1 MRQLLTCELVCQLSA
16 AVTSLEHMTSQTTID
31 TTGPGDKAPA
41 APSDLS
47 PASGLRGHPWF
58 TLITVA
64 VGVMM
69 VALDG
74 TIVAIAN
81 PAIQKDLKA
90 SFADVQWITNGYFL
104 ALAVSLI
111 TAGKLGDRFG
121 HRQTFL
127 IGVVGFAAASGAI
140 GLSSSIAAVVTFRVF
155 QGLFGALLMPAAL
168 GLLRAT
174 FPAEKLNMAIGIWGM
189 VIGASTAGGPILGGV
204 LVEHVNWQSVF
215 FINVPVGAIALVLGL
230 LILLDHRAA
239 LGRGPLN
246 EHSASRSFD
255 ILGIVLLSGAMFCL
269 VWALIKAPTWGW
281 GDGRTW
287 TFIAVSVVG
296 FALFSFWET
305 KVKEP
310 LIPLGLFR
318 SVPLSAGVVLMVLM
332 AIAFMGGLFFVT
344 FYLQNVH
351 GMKPID
357 AGLHLLPLTGMM
369 IVGSPLAG
377 AMITKLGPRIPLA
390 GGMAATAIA
399 MYGMSTLQTDTGSAV
414 MSLWFAL
421 LGLGLAPV
429 MVGATEVI
437 VGNAPMELSGV
448 AGGLQQAAMQIGGS
462 LGTAVL
468 GAVMA
473 SKVDGDLAANWKD
486 AGLPPLTPTQLDQA
500 SEAVQVGV
508 APVAKGTPEA
518 IAAKIADVAHDTF
531 ISGMSL
537 ASLVACSVAVVAVFV
552 ALLTKRGENAE
563 AGAGAA
569 HI

>member
-1 MRQLLTCELVCQLSA
+1 
-16 AVTSLEHMTSQTTID
+16 MTSQTTID
-31 TTGPGDKAPA
+31 TTGSGDRADKVSS
-41 APSDLS
+41 APSDPV
-47 PASGLRGHPWF
+47 PAAGLRGHPWL

-81 PAIQKDLKA
+81 PAIQKDLGA
-90 SFADVQWITNGYFL
+90 TFAQVQWITNGYFL

-127 IGVVGFAAASGAI
+127 IGVTGFAAASGAI
-140 GLSSSIAAVVTFRVF
+140 GLSHSIAAVVTFRVC

-215 FINVPVGAIALVLGL
+215 FINVPVGLIALVLGA
-230 LILLDHRAA
+230 LILRDHRAA
-239 LGRGPLN
+239 LGRSPLD
-246 EHSASRSFD
+246 EHSAPRSFD
-255 ILGIVLLSGAMFCL
+255 LLGIALLSGAMFCL
-269 VWALIKAPTWGW
+269 VWALIKAPAWGW

-287 TFIAVSVVG
+287 AFIAGSVLL
-296 FALFSFWET
+296 FAVFSFWET
-305 KVKEP
+305 KVEEP
-310 LIPLGLFR
+310 LVPLGLFR

-351 GMKPID
+351 GMSPID

-390 GGMAATAIA
+390 GGMVATAVA
-399 MYGMSTLQTDTGSAV
+399 MYGMSTLETDTGSGV

-473 SKVDGDLAANWKD
+473 SKVDSDLPANWAD
-486 AGLPPLTPTQLDQA
+486 AGLPKLTPTQLDQA

-508 APVAKGTPEA
+508 APVAKGTPDV
-518 IAAKIADVAHDTF
+518 IVAKITSVAHDTF

-537 ASLVACSVAVVAVFV
+537 ASLVAAGVAAVAVLV
-552 ALLTKRGENAE
+552 ALLTRRGENAD
-563 AGAGAA
+563 AGAGVG

>member
-1 MRQLLTCELVCQLSA
+1 
-16 AVTSLEHMTSQTTID
+16 MTSQTTID
-31 TTGPGDKAPA
+31 TPGPGGKLPGTPSGRPPA
-41 APSDLS
+41 T
-47 PASGLRGHPWF
+47 GLRGHQWF

-81 PAIQKDLKA
+81 PAIAEDLGA
-90 SFADVQWITNGYFL
+90 TFAEVQWITNAYFL

-140 GLSSSIAAVVTFRVF
+140 GLSDSIALVVTFRVF

-215 FINVPVGAIALVLGL
+215 FINVPVGVLALVLGAM
-230 LILLDHRAA
+230 ILLDHRAENA
-239 LGRGPLN
+239 P
-246 EHSASRSFD
+246 RSFD
-255 ILGIVLLSGAMFCL
+255 LLGIALLSGAMFCL

-281 GDGRTW
+281 GDGKTW
-287 TFIAVSVVG
+287 AFILGSALLFAG
-296 FALFSFWET
+296 FAVWET

-318 SVPLSAGVVLMVLM
+318 SVALSAGVVLMVLM

-351 GMKPID
+351 GMSPID

-377 AMITKLGPRIPLA
+377 VLITKLGPRIPLA

-399 MYGMSTLQTDTGSAV
+399 MYGMSTLEKDTGSGV

-437 VGNAPMELSGV
+437 VGNAPIELSGV

-473 SKVDGDLAANWKD
+473 SKVDSDLPPNWTA
-486 AGLPPLTPTQLDQA
+486 AGLPELTPAQLDQA

-508 APVAKGTPEA
+508 APVAEGTPAE
-518 IAAKIADVAHDTF
+518 IAAKITGVAHDTF

-537 ASLVACSVAVVAVFV
+537 ASLVAAGVAVVAVFV

-563 AGAGAA
+563 AGAGVG

>member
-1 MRQLLTCELVCQLSA
+1 
-16 AVTSLEHMTSQTTID
+16 MTSQTTID
-31 TTGPGDKAPA
+31 TTGPEDRTPA
-41 APSDLS
+41 APPEAT
-47 PASGLRGHPWF
+47 PAAGLRGHPWL

-127 IGVVGFAAASGAI
+127 IGVTGFAAASGAI
-140 GLSSSIAAVVTFRVF
+140 GLSNSIAAVVTFRVF

-215 FINVPVGAIALVLGL
+215 FINVPVGLLALVLGV
-230 LILLDHRAA
+230 LILRDHRAENA
-239 LGRGPLN
+239 P
-246 EHSASRSFD
+246 RSFD

-269 VWALIKAPTWGW
+269 VWALIKAPSWGW
-281 GDGRTW
+281 GSGRTW
-287 TFIAVSVVG
+287 LFIAASVLL
-296 FALFSFWET
+296 FAFFAFWET
-305 KVKEP
+305 RVAEP

-351 GMKPID
+351 GMSPID

-377 AMITKLGPRIPLA
+377 AAITKLGPRIPLA

-399 MYGMSTLQTDTGSAV
+399 MYGMSTLKADTGSGV
-414 MSLWFAL
+414 MSIWFAL
-421 LGLGLAPV
+421 LGFGLAPV

-473 SKVDGDLAANWKD
+473 SKVDSDLPGNWTG
-486 AGLPPLTPTQLDQA
+486 AGLPPLTPAQLDKA

-508 APVAKGTPEA
+508 APVAKGTPEPV
-518 IAAKIADVAHDTF
+518 IAKITGVAHDTF

-537 ASLVACSVAVVAVFV
+537 ASLVAAGVAAVAILV
-552 ALLTKRGENAE
+552 ALLTKRGQNAE
-563 AGAGAA
+563 AGAGVG

>member
-1 MRQLLTCELVCQLSA
+1 MKCQLLTRELVCQLSE
-16 AVTSLEHMTSQTTID
+16 AVISLNRMTSQTTID
-31 TTGPGDKAPA
+31 KPEPGDA
-41 APSDLS
+41 APSGS
-47 PASGLRGHPWF
+47 APARGLRGHPWV
-58 TLITVA
+58 TLVTVA

-81 PAIQKDLKA
+81 PAIQNDLGA
-90 SFADVQWITNGYFL
+90 SLADVQWITNAYFL
-104 ALAVSLI
+104 ALAVALI

-127 IGVVGFAAASGAI
+127 IGVAGFAVSSGAI
-140 GLSSSIAAVVTFRVF
+140 GLSGSIAAVIVFRVF

-215 FINVPVGAIALVLGL
+215 FINVPVGVLAVVLGVM
-230 LILLDHRAA
+230 ILLDHRAEN
-239 LGRGPLN
+239 RP
-246 EHSASRSFD
+246 RSFD
-255 ILGIVLLSGAMFCL
+255 ILGIVLLSASMFAL
-269 VWALIKAPTWGW
+269 VWALIKAPEWGW
-281 GDGRTW
+281 GSGQTW
-287 TFIAVSVVG
+287 LFIGASVVG

-305 KVKEP
+305 KVREP
-310 LIPLGLFR
+310 LIPLAMFR

-351 GMKPID
+351 GMSPVD
-357 AGLHLLPLTGMM
+357 AGLHLLPLTAMM
-369 IVGSPLAG
+369 IVASPLAG
-377 AMITKLGPRIPLA
+377 AAITKVGPRIPLA
-390 GGMAATAIA
+390 GGMTCTAIA
-399 MYGMSTLQTDTGSAV
+399 MYGISTLQTDSGSGV

-473 SKVDGDLAANWKD
+473 SKVDNDLAGNWAD
-486 AGLPPLTPTQLDQA
+486 AGLPELTPEQAHQA

-508 APVAKGTPEA
+508 APVPQGTPAE
-518 IAAKIADVAHDTF
+518 IAGKISDVAHDTF

-537 ASLVACSVAVVAVFV
+537 ASLVAAGVAVVAVAV
-552 ALLTKRGENAE
+552 AFLTKRGDNAE
-563 AGAGAA
+563 AGAGVG

>member
-1 MRQLLTCELVCQLSA
+1 
-16 AVTSLEHMTSQTTID
+16 MTSQTAIES
-31 TTGPGDKAPA
+31 TGPGDAST
-41 APSDLS
+41 APSD
-47 PASGLRGHPWF
+47 PAPSKGLRGHPWV

-81 PAIQKDLKA
+81 PAIAKDLNA
-90 SFADVQWITNGYFL
+90 SLADVQWITNAYFL

-127 IGVVGFAAASGAI
+127 IGVVGFAAASGTI
-140 GLSSSIAAVVTFRVF
+140 GLSSTIAMVIVFRVF

-215 FINVPVGAIALVLGL
+215 FINVPVGVLALVLGV
-230 LILLDHRAA
+230 LILLDHRAENA
-239 LGRGPLN
+239 P
-246 EHSASRSFD
+246 RSFD
-255 ILGIVLLSGAMFCL
+255 LLGIALLSAAMFCL
-269 VWALIKAPTWGW
+269 VWALIKAPAWGW
-281 GDGRTW
+281 GDGTTW
-287 TFIAVSVVG
+287 AFIVVSLVG
-296 FALFSFWET
+296 FGAFAFWET
-305 KVKEP
+305 RVKEP
-310 LIPLGLFR
+310 LIPLALFR
-318 SVPLSAGVVLMVLM
+318 SVPLSAGVALMVLM

-351 GMKPID
+351 GMSPVE
-357 AGLHLLPLTGMM
+357 AGAHLLPLTGMM

-377 AMITKLGPRIPLA
+377 FMITKVGPRIPLA
-390 GGMAATAIA
+390 GGMAATALA
-399 MYGMSTLQTDTGSAV
+399 MYGLSTLKTGTDSAT
-414 MSLWFAL
+414 MSLWFAV

-437 VGNAPMELSGV
+437 VGNAPLELSGV
-448 AGGLQQAAMQIGGS
+448 AGGLQQSAMQIGGS

-473 SKVDGDLAANWKD
+473 SKVDHDLAGNWKD
-486 AGLPPLTPTQLDQA
+486 AQLPPITPAQLDQA

-508 APVAKGTPEA
+508 APVPPGTPEA
-518 IAAKIADVAHDTF
+518 IAAKITSVAHDTF

-537 ASLVACSVAVVAVFV
+537 ASLVAAGIAAVAVFV

-563 AGAGAA
+563 AGAGVG
-569 HI
+569 HV

>member
-1 MRQLLTCELVCQLSA
+1 
-16 AVTSLEHMTSQTTID
+16 MTSQTTVEQVPP
-31 TTGPGDKAPA
+31 TT
-41 APSDLS
+41 APSKK
-47 PASGLRGHPWF
+47 GLRGHPWL
-58 TLITVA
+58 TLISVA

-81 PAIQKDLKA
+81 PAIQKDLGA

-104 ALAVSLI
+104 ALAVALI

-140 GLSSSIAAVVTFRVF
+140 GLSHTIVLVVTLRVF

-174 FPAEKLNMAIGIWGM
+174 FPAEKLNAAIGIWGM

-204 LVEHVNWQSVF
+204 LVEHISWQSVF
-215 FINVPVGAIALVLGL
+215 FINVPVGVIALVLGL
-230 LILLDHRAA
+230 FILLDHRAENA
-239 LGRGPLN
+239 P
-246 EHSASRSFD
+246 RSFD
-255 ILGIVLLSGAMFCL
+255 VAGILLLSAAMFCL

-281 GDGRTW
+281 GAGTTW
-287 TFIAVSVVG
+287 MFIGISIVCFVA
-296 FALFSFWET
+296 FALWENR
-305 KVKEP
+305 VAEP
-310 LIPLGLFR
+310 LIPMTLFK
-318 SVPLSAGVVLMVLM
+318 SVPVSAGVVLMALM
-332 AIAFMGGLFFVT
+332 AIAFLGGLFFVT

-351 GMKPID
+351 GMSPVD

-369 IVGSPLAG
+369 IVASPVAG
-377 AMITKLGPRIPLA
+377 TLITKVGPRIPLA
-390 GGMAATAIA
+390 GGMIFTTLA
-399 MYGMSTLQTDTGSAV
+399 MLGMSRLEVGTGTGL

-437 VGNAPMELSGV
+437 VGNSPMELSGV

-473 SKVDGDLAANWKD
+473 SRVSSELPGKWTG
-486 AGLPPLTPTQLDQA
+486 AGLPPLKSAQLDQA
-500 SEAVQVGV
+500 SEAVQVGT
-508 APVAKGTPEA
+508 APVPPGTPAGVAE
-518 IAAKIADVAHDTF
+518 KITTVAHDTF
-531 ISGMSL
+531 MSGMTL
-537 ASLVACSVAVVAVFV
+537 ACLVAAAVGFVAIFV
-552 ALLTKRGENAE
+552 ALLTKRGENAAAA
-563 AGAGAA
+563 AGGG

>member
-1 MRQLLTCELVCQLSA
+1 
-16 AVTSLEHMTSQTTID
+16 
-31 TTGPGDKAPA
+31 
-41 APSDLS
+41 
-47 PASGLRGHPWF
+47 
-58 TLITVA
+58 
-64 VGVMM
+64 MM

-81 PAIQKDLKA
+81 PAIRDHLHA
-90 SFADVQWITNGYFL
+90 TFADVQWITNAYFL
-104 ALAVSLI
+104 ALAVTLI

-127 IGVVGFAAASGAI
+127 IGVTGFAAASGAI
-140 GLSSSIAAVVTFRVF
+140 GLSNSIVAVITFRVF

-204 LVEHVNWQSVF
+204 LVQHVNWQSVF
-215 FINVPVGAIALVLGL
+215 FINVPVGALALLLGL
-230 LILLDHRAA
+230 LILLDHRAENA
-239 LGRGPLN
+239 P
-246 EHSASRSFD
+246 RSFD
-255 ILGIVLLSGAMFCL
+255 ILGIALLSGAMFCL
-269 VWALIKAPTWGW
+269 VWALIKAPAWGW

-287 TFIAVSVVG
+287 LFIAVSVV
-296 FALFSFWET
+296 LFVLFGLWET
-305 KVKEP
+305 RVAEP
-310 LIPLGLFR
+310 LIPLSLFR

-351 GMKPID
+351 GMTPVD

-377 AMITKLGPRIPLA
+377 AAITKLGPRIPLA

-399 MYGMSTLQTDTGSAV
+399 MYGMSTLEAGTGSGV
-414 MSLWFAL
+414 MSVWFAL

-473 SKVDGDLAANWKD
+473 SKVDSDLPGNWTR
-486 AGLPPLTPTQLDQA
+486 AGLPPLTQGQLDKA

-508 APVAKGTPEA
+508 APVQKGMPEQ
-518 IAAKIADVAHDTF
+518 IAAKITEVAHHTF

-537 ASLVACSVAVVAVFV
+537 ASLVAAGVAAAAVLV
-552 ALLTKRGENAE
+552 ALLTKRGANAE
-563 AGAGAA
+563 AGAGVG

>member
-1 MRQLLTCELVCQLSA
+1 
-16 AVTSLEHMTSQTTID
+16 MTSQTTID
-31 TTGPGDKAPA
+31 KAGPGDGTPA
-41 APSDLS
+41 APSDAT
-47 PASGLRGHPWF
+47 PGKGLRGHPWF
-58 TLITVA
+58 TLFTVA

-81 PAIQKDLKA
+81 PAIASDLGA
-90 SFADVQWITNGYFL
+90 TFAEVQWITNAYFL

-140 GLSSSIAAVVTFRVF
+140 GLSDSIALVIVFRVL

-215 FINVPVGAIALVLGL
+215 FINVPVGVLAVALGVW
-230 LILLDHRAA
+230 ILLDHRAENA
-239 LGRGPLN
+239 P
-246 EHSASRSFD
+246 RSFD
-255 ILGIVLLSGAMFCL
+255 ILGIALLSAAMFCL
-269 VWALIKAPTWGW
+269 VWALIKAPEWGW
-281 GDGRTW
+281 GDLTTW
-287 TFIAVSVVG
+287 TFIAVSAVG
-296 FALFSFWET
+296 FALFAFWET
-305 KVKEP
+305 RVGEP

-351 GMKPID
+351 GMSPVD

-377 AMITKLGPRIPLA
+377 AVITKVGPRIPLA
-390 GGMAATAIA
+390 GGMAFTALA
-399 MYGMSTLQTDTGSAV
+399 MYGMSTLEKTTGSGV

-473 SKVDGDLAANWKD
+473 SKVDSDLEGNWTK
-486 AGLPPLTPTQLDQA
+486 AGLPPLTPEQAHQA

-508 APVAKGTPEA
+508 APVAEGTPA
-518 IAAKIADVAHDTF
+518 QIAAKITDVAHDTF

-537 ASLVACSVAVVAVFV
+537 ASLTAAGVAAVAVLVAF
-552 ALLTKRGENAE
+552 LTKRGENAE
-563 AGAGAA
+563 AGAGVG

>member
-1 MRQLLTCELVCQLSA
+1 
-16 AVTSLEHMTSQTTID
+16 MTSQTTID
-31 TTGPGDKAPA
+31 KTGPGDKAPA
-41 APSDLS
+41 PSDTT
-47 PASGLRGHPWF
+47 PVKGLRGHPWL

-81 PAIQKDLKA
+81 PAIATDLKA
-90 SFADVQWITNGYFL
+90 SLAEVQWITNAYFL

-140 GLSSSIAAVVTFRVF
+140 GLSDSIAAVIVFRVF

-215 FINVPVGAIALVLGL
+215 FINVPVGVLAVVLGL
-230 LILLDHRAA
+230 LILTDHRAENA
-239 LGRGPLN
+239 P
-246 EHSASRSFD
+246 RSFD
-255 ILGIVLLSGAMFCL
+255 ILGIALLSGAMFCL
-269 VWALIKAPTWGW
+269 VWALIKAPEWGW

-287 TFIAVSVVG
+287 TFIAASVMGFVL
-296 FALFSFWET
+296 FALWE
-305 KVKEP
+305 KRVREP
-310 LIPLGLFR
+310 LIPLALFR

-351 GMKPID
+351 GMSPID

-377 AMITKLGPRIPLA
+377 AMITKFGPRLPLA
-390 GGMAATAIA
+390 LGMACTALA
-399 MYGMSTLQTDTGSAV
+399 MYGMSTLETDTGSGI

-473 SKVDGDLAANWKD
+473 SKVDSDLPGNWAE
-486 AGLPPLTPTQLDQA
+486 AGLPPLTPEQEAQTA
-500 SEAVQVGV
+500 EAVQQGV
-508 APVAKGTPEA
+508 APVPPGTPDA
-518 IAAKIADVAHDTF
+518 IAGKITDVAHDTF

-537 ASLVACSVAVVAVFV
+537 ASLVAAGVAAVAVLVAF
-552 ALLTKRGENAE
+552 LTKRGENAE

>member
-1 MRQLLTCELVCQLSA
+1 
-16 AVTSLEHMTSQTTID
+16 MTGQSTLD
-31 TTGPGDKAPA
+31 TTGPGDKADRVPA
-41 APSDLS
+41 AP
-47 PASGLRGHPWF
+47 PAPAQTAGLRGHPWF

-81 PAIQKDLKA
+81 PAIGKDLHA
-90 SFADVQWITNGYFL
+90 SWAQLQWITNAYVL

-127 IGVVGFAAASGAI
+127 VGVAGFAAASGAI
-140 GLSSSIAAVVTFRVF
+140 GLSDTIAMVVTARVF

-189 VIGASTAGGPILGGV
+189 VIGASTAGGPILGGL
-204 LVEHVNWQSVF
+204 LVQHVNWQSVF
-215 FINVPVGAIALVLGL
+215 FINVPVGLLALVLGAV
-230 LILLDHRAA
+230 ILKDHRAA
-239 LGRGPLN
+239 
-246 EHSASRSFD
+246 SAPRSFD
-255 ILGIVLLSGAMFCL
+255 LLGIALLSGAMFCL
-269 VWALIKAPTWGW
+269 VWALIKAPAWGW
-281 GDGRTW
+281 GDGRTLG
-287 TFIAVSVVG
+287 FIAASVLG
-296 FALFSFWET
+296 FLLFAFWET
-305 KVKEP
+305 RAGEP

-318 SVPLSAGVVLMVLM
+318 SLPLSAGVVLMVLM

-351 GMKPID
+351 GMSPVD

-377 AMITKLGPRIPLA
+377 VLITKLGPRIPLA
-390 GGMAATAIA
+390 GGMVATALA
-399 MYGMSTLQTDTGSAV
+399 MYGMSTLKADTGSAE

-437 VGNAPMELSGV
+437 VGNAPLELSGV

-473 SKVDGDLAANWKD
+473 SKVDSDLPGNWAA
-486 AGLPPLTPTQLDQA
+486 AGLPKLPPAQLDQA
-500 SEAVQVGV
+500 SEAVQMGV
-508 APVAKGTPEA
+508 APLAKGIPA
-518 IAAKIADVAHDTF
+518 PVAAKITSVAHDTF
-531 ISGMSL
+531 VSGMSL
-537 ASLVACSVAVVAVFV
+537 ASLVAAGVAAVAVLV

-563 AGAGAA
+563 AGAGPG
-569 HI
+569 HV

>member
-1 MRQLLTCELVCQLSA
+1 
-16 AVTSLEHMTSQTTID
+16 MTSQTTID
-31 TTGPGDKAPA
+31 TTGSGDKAPA
-41 APSDLS
+41 APSDAS

-127 IGVVGFAAASGAI
+127 IGVTGFAAASGAI
-140 GLSSSIAAVVTFRVF
+140 GLSSSIAAVVTFRVL

-230 LILLDHRAA
+230 LILLDHRAENA
-239 LGRGPLN
+239 P
-246 EHSASRSFD
+246 RSFD
-255 ILGIVLLSGAMFCL
+255 ILGIVLLSAAMFCL
-269 VWALIKAPTWGW
+269 VWALIKAPAWGW
-281 GDGRTW
+281 GDGKTW
-287 TFIAVSVVG
+287 AFIGASAVG
-296 FALFSFWET
+296 FVLFSFWET

-332 AIAFMGGLFFVT
+332 AIAFLGGLFFVT

-351 GMKPID
+351 GMSPID

-377 AMITKLGPRIPLA
+377 VMITKLGPRIPLA

-399 MYGMSTLQTDTGSAV
+399 MYGMSTLKVDTGSGV
-414 MSLWFAL
+414 MSVWFAL

-473 SKVDGDLAANWKD
+473 SKVDSDLAGNWKD
-486 AGLPPLTPTQLDQA
+486 AGLPPLTPAQLPQA

-537 ASLVACSVAVVAVFV
+537 ASLVACGVAVVAVFV
-552 ALLTKRGENAE
+552 ALLTKRGANAE
-563 AGAGAA
+563 AGSGAA

>member
-1 MRQLLTCELVCQLSA
+1 
-16 AVTSLEHMTSQTTID
+16 MTSQTTVD
-31 TTGPGDKAPA
+31 KTGPGDQAPA
-41 APSDLS
+41 APSD
-47 PASGLRGHPWF
+47 PTRGQGRGLRGHPWF
-58 TLITVA
+58 TLLTVA

-81 PAIQKDLKA
+81 PAIADDLKA
-90 SFADVQWITNGYFL
+90 SFAEVQWITNAYFL
-104 ALAVSLI
+104 ALAVTLI

-140 GLSSSIAAVVTFRVF
+140 GLSNSVAFVVTFRVF

-189 VIGASTAGGPILGGV
+189 VIGASTAGGPILGGF
-204 LVEHVNWQSVF
+204 LVENVSWQSVF
-215 FINVPVGAIALVLGL
+215 WINVPVGVLAVALGVW
-230 LILLDHRAA
+230 ILLDHRAENA
-239 LGRGPLN
+239 P
-246 EHSASRSFD
+246 RSFD
-255 ILGIVLLSGAMFCL
+255 VLGIALLSGAMFCL
-269 VWALIKAPTWGW
+269 VWALIKAPEWGW
-281 GDGRTW
+281 GSGTTW
-287 TFIAVSVVG
+287 TFVAASLVL
-296 FALFSFWET
+296 FALFAFWET
-305 KVKEP
+305 RVKEP

-351 GMKPID
+351 GMSPID

-377 AMITKLGPRIPLA
+377 ALITKAGPRIPLA
-390 GGMAATAIA
+390 GGMACTAIA
-399 MYGMSTLQTDTGSAV
+399 MYGMSTLETDTGSAV

-437 VGNAPMELSGV
+437 VGNAPLELSGV

-473 SKVDGDLAANWKD
+473 SKVDGDLPGNWAD
-486 AGLPPLTPTQLDQA
+486 AGLPPLTGDQLDKA

-508 APVAKGTPEA
+508 PPVAEGTPPE
-518 IAAKIADVAHDTF
+518 IAAKIATVAHDTF
-531 ISGMSL
+531 MSGMGL
-537 ASLVACSVAVVAVFV
+537 ASLVAAGVAAVAVLVAF
-552 ALLTKRGENAE
+552 LTKRGENAE

>member
-1 MRQLLTCELVCQLSA
+1 
-16 AVTSLEHMTSQTTID
+16 MTSQTID
-31 TTGPGDKAPA
+31 TTGAGDGASRS
-41 APSDLS
+41 PSDQP
-47 PASGLRGHPWF
+47 PASGLRGHPWL
-58 TLITVA
+58 TLLTVA

-81 PAIQKDLKA
+81 PAIQADLKA

-104 ALAVSLI
+104 ALAVALI

-140 GLSSSIAAVVTFRVF
+140 GLSNSIGAVVVFRVC

-215 FINVPVGAIALVLGL
+215 FINVPVGVLALVLGV
-230 LILLDHRAA
+230 LILLDHRAENA
-239 LGRGPLN
+239 P
-246 EHSASRSFD
+246 RSFD
-255 ILGIVLLSGAMFCL
+255 ILGIALLSAAMFCL

-281 GDGRTW
+281 GDGLTW
-287 TFIAVSVVG
+287 TFIAVSLVG
-296 FALFSFWET
+296 FVLFAVWET

-310 LIPLGLFR
+310 LIPLALFR
-318 SVPLSAGVVLMVLM
+318 SVALSAGVVLMVLM

-351 GMKPID
+351 GMSPID

-377 AMITKLGPRIPLA
+377 AMITKLGPRVPLA
-390 GGMAATAIA
+390 GGMASVAIA
-399 MYGMSTLQTDTGSAV
+399 MFGMSTLETDTGSAV

-486 AGLPPLTPTQLDQA
+486 AGLPALPPAQLDQA

-518 IAAKIADVAHDTF
+518 IVAKITDVAHDTF

-537 ASLVACSVAVVAVFV
+537 ASLVAAGVAVVAVFV

-563 AGAGAA
+563 AGAGVG

>member
-1 MRQLLTCELVCQLSA
+1 
-16 AVTSLEHMTSQTTID
+16 MTSQTTID
-31 TTGPGDKAPA
+31 TTGPGDGASAGLSDPTPA
-41 APSDLS
+41 K
-47 PASGLRGHPWF
+47 GLRGHPWV

-81 PAIQKDLKA
+81 PAIRDDLGVT
-90 SFADVQWITNGYFL
+90 FADVQWITNAYFL

-127 IGVVGFAAASGAI
+127 IGVTGFAAASGAI
-140 GLSSSIAAVVTFRVF
+140 GLSHTLAMVVTFRVV

-215 FINVPVGAIALVLGL
+215 FINVPVGVLALVLGL
-230 LILLDHRAA
+230 LILLDHRAENA
-239 LGRGPLN
+239 P
-246 EHSASRSFD
+246 RSFD

-269 VWALIKAPTWGW
+269 VWALIKAPAWGW
-281 GDGRTW
+281 GDGTTW
-287 TFIAVSVVG
+287 TFIAASVLG
-296 FALFSFWET
+296 LAAFAFWET
-305 KVKEP
+305 RVKEP
-310 LIPLGLFR
+310 LIPLALFR

-344 FYLQNVH
+344 FYLQKVH
-351 GMKPID
+351 GMSPIE
-357 AGLHLLPLTGMM
+357 AGMHLLPLTGMM

-377 AMITKLGPRIPLA
+377 FMITKVGPRIPLA
-390 GGMAATAIA
+390 GGMAATALA
-399 MYGMSTLQTDTGSAV
+399 MYGMSTLETGTSSLT

-437 VGNAPMELSGV
+437 VGNAPLELSGV
-448 AGGLQQAAMQIGGS
+448 AGGLQQSAMQIGGS

-473 SKVDGDLAANWKD
+473 SKVNNDLAGNWKD
-486 AGLPPLTPTQLDQA
+486 AGLPPLTPAQLDQA
-500 SEAVQVGV
+500 AEAVQVGA
-508 APVAKGTPEA
+508 APVPEGTPEA
-518 IAAKIADVAHDTF
+518 IATKITSVAHETF

-537 ASLVACSVAVVAVFV
+537 ASLVAAGIAAVAVLV
-552 ALLTKRGENAE
+552 ALFTKRGENAE
-563 AGAGAA
+563 AGAGVG

>member
-1 MRQLLTCELVCQLSA
+1 
-16 AVTSLEHMTSQTTID
+16 MTSQTTIG
-31 TTGPGDKAPA
+31 TTGSGGKAPVA
-41 APSDLS
+41 ASD
-47 PASGLRGHPWF
+47 PTPEASGLRGHPWL

-81 PAIQKDLKA
+81 PAIQKDLGA
-90 SFADVQWITNGYFL
+90 TFAQVQWITNGYFL

-127 IGVVGFAAASGAI
+127 MGVVGFAAASGAI
-140 GLSSSIAAVVTFRVF
+140 GLSDSIALVVTFRVL

-215 FINVPVGAIALVLGL
+215 FINVPVGLLALVLGV
-230 LILLDHRAA
+230 LILKDHRAENA
-239 LGRGPLN
+239 P
-246 EHSASRSFD
+246 RSFD
-255 ILGIVLLSGAMFCL
+255 ILGIALLSAAMFCL

-287 TFIAVSVVG
+287 TFIAASVVG
-296 FALFSFWET
+296 FVLFSFWET
-305 KVKEP
+305 RVKEP
-310 LIPLGLFR
+310 LIPLALFR

-351 GMKPID
+351 GMSPID

-377 AMITKLGPRIPLA
+377 ALITKLGPRIPLA

-399 MYGMSTLQTDTGSAV
+399 MYGMSTLKADTGSAV

-473 SKVDGDLAANWKD
+473 SKVDSDLPVNWKD
-486 AGLPPLTPTQLDQA
+486 AGLPPLTPAQLHQA

-518 IAAKIADVAHDTF
+518 IVAKITGVAHDTF
-531 ISGMSL
+531 IGGMSL
-537 ASLVACSVAVVAVFV
+537 ASLVAAGVAAVAVLV

>member
-1 MRQLLTCELVCQLSA
+1 
-16 AVTSLEHMTSQTTID
+16 MTSQTTLD
-31 TTGPGDKAPA
+31 KPGPEDGRPA
-41 APSDLS
+41 APSEGAR
-47 PASGLRGHPWF
+47 ASGLRGHPWF

-81 PAIQKDLKA
+81 PAIQQDLGA
-90 SFADVQWITNGYFL
+90 TFAEVQWITNGYFL

-140 GLSSSIAAVVTFRVF
+140 GLSDSIAFVVTFRVL
-155 QGLFGALLMPAAL
+155 QGVFGALLMPAAL

-215 FINVPVGAIALVLGL
+215 FINVPVGVLALVMGI
-230 LILLDHRAA
+230 LILLDHRAENA
-239 LGRGPLN
+239 P
-246 EHSASRSFD
+246 RSFD
-255 ILGIVLLSGAMFCL
+255 ILGIALLSAAMFCL
-269 VWALIKAPTWGW
+269 VWALIKAPAWGW
-281 GDGRTW
+281 GDGKTW
-287 TFIAVSVVG
+287 TFIAASVLG
-296 FALFSFWET
+296 FALFAFWET

-318 SVPLSAGVVLMVLM
+318 SVALSAGVVLMVLM

-351 GMKPID
+351 GMSPID

-377 AMITKLGPRIPLA
+377 VMITKLGPRIPLA

-399 MYGMSTLQTDTGSAV
+399 MYGMSTLETDTGSAV

-437 VGNAPMELSGV
+437 VGNAPLELSGV

-473 SKVDGDLAANWKD
+473 SKVDSDLAGNWKD
-486 AGLPPLTPTQLDQA
+486 AGLPPLTAAQEAQA
-500 SEAVQVGV
+500 SEAVQVGMP
-508 APVAKGTPEA
+508 PVAKGTPEA
-518 IAAKIADVAHDTF
+518 IAAKITDVAHDTF

-537 ASLVACSVAVVAVFV
+537 ASLVAAGVAAVAVFV

-563 AGAGAA
+563 AGAGVG
-569 HI
+569 HV

>member
-1 MRQLLTCELVCQLSA
+1 
-16 AVTSLEHMTSQTTID
+16 MTSQTTID
-31 TTGPGDKAPA
+31 AAGSGDKADRVPSDPSVQAPA
-41 APSDLS
+41 A
-47 PASGLRGHPWF
+47 GLRGHPWL

-81 PAIQKDLKA
+81 PAIQKDLGA
-90 SFADVQWITNGYFL
+90 TFAQVQWITNGYFL

-140 GLSSSIAAVVTFRVF
+140 GLSDSIGLVVTFRVF

-215 FINVPVGAIALVLGL
+215 FINVPVGVLALVLGV
-230 LILLDHRAA
+230 LILRDHRAENA
-239 LGRGPLN
+239 P
-246 EHSASRSFD
+246 RSFD
-255 ILGIVLLSGAMFCL
+255 IPGIVLLSGAMFCL
-269 VWALIKAPTWGW
+269 VWALIKAPGWGW
-281 GDGRTW
+281 GDGKTW
-287 TFIAVSVVG
+287 AFIAGSVLLFG
-296 FALFSFWET
+296 LFSFWET
-305 KVKEP
+305 RVKEP

-318 SVPLSAGVVLMVLM
+318 SIPLSAGVVLMVLM

-351 GMKPID
+351 GMSPID

-399 MYGMSTLQTDTGSAV
+399 MYGMSTLDTNTGSGA
-414 MSLWFAL
+414 MSIWFAL

-473 SKVDGDLAANWKD
+473 SKVDSALPGNWTD
-486 AGLPPLTPTQLDQA
+486 AGLPKLSSEQLAQA

-508 APVAKGTPEA
+508 APVPEGTPAA
-518 IAAKIADVAHDTF
+518 IAGKITAVAHDTF

-537 ASLVACSVAVVAVFV
+537 ACFVAAGVAIVAVLV

-563 AGAGAA
+563 AGAGVG

>member
-1 MRQLLTCELVCQLSA
+1 
-16 AVTSLEHMTSQTTID
+16 MTSQTTID
-31 TTGPGDKAPA
+31 TTGPGDGTPA
-41 APSDLS
+41 ASSD
-47 PASGLRGHPWF
+47 PTPVKGLRGHPWL

-81 PAIQKDLKA
+81 PAIATDLKA
-90 SFADVQWITNGYFL
+90 TWAEVQWITNAYFL

-140 GLSSSIAAVVTFRVF
+140 GLSDSIAAVIVFRVF

-168 GLLRAT
+168 GLLRAS

-204 LVEHVNWQSVF
+204 LVEHVSWQSVF
-215 FINVPVGAIALVLGL
+215 FINVPVGVLALVLGA
-230 LILLDHRAA
+230 LILIDHRAQNA
-239 LGRGPLN
+239 P
-246 EHSASRSFD
+246 RSFD
-255 ILGIVLLSGAMFCL
+255 VLGIALLSGAMFCL
-269 VWALIKAPTWGW
+269 VWALIKAPAWGW

-287 TFIAVSVVG
+287 TFIAVSVLG
-296 FALFSFWET
+296 FVFFAVWQQR
-305 KVKEP
+305 VREP
-310 LIPLGLFR
+310 LIPLALFR
-318 SVPLSAGVVLMVLM
+318 SIPLSAGVVLMVLM

-351 GMKPID
+351 GMSPID

-377 AMITKLGPRIPLA
+377 VMITKFGPRLPLSL
-390 GGMAATAIA
+390 GMACTALA
-399 MYGMSTLQTDTGSAV
+399 MYGMSTLEKDTGSGV

-468 GAVMA
+468 GGVMA
-473 SKVDGDLAANWKD
+473 SKVDGDLAGNWAD
-486 AGLPPLTPTQLDQA
+486 AGLPPLTPAQEAQA
-500 SEAVQVGV
+500 AEAVQQGA
-508 APVAKGTPEA
+508 APVPPGTPDA
-518 IAAKIADVAHDTF
+518 IAAKITDVAHDTF

-537 ASLVACSVAVVAVFV
+537 ASLVAAGVAAVAVLV
-552 ALLTKRGENAE
+552 ALLTKRGVNAE
-563 AGAGAA
+563 AGAGGV

>member
-1 MRQLLTCELVCQLSA
+1 
-16 AVTSLEHMTSQTTID
+16 MTSQTTID
-31 TTGPGDKAPA
+31 KTGSGGDAPPVPSDAAPA
-41 APSDLS
+41 K
-47 PASGLRGHPWF
+47 GLRGHPWF

-81 PAIQKDLKA
+81 PAIQKDLGA
-90 SFADVQWITNGYFL
+90 TFAEVQWITNGYFL

-140 GLSSSIAAVVTFRVF
+140 GMSDSIALVVTFRVF

-215 FINVPVGAIALVLGL
+215 FINVPVGILAVVLGV
-230 LILLDHRAA
+230 LILLDHRAENA
-239 LGRGPLN
+239 P
-246 EHSASRSFD
+246 RSFD
-255 ILGIVLLSGAMFCL
+255 ILGIALLSAAMFCL
-269 VWALIKAPTWGW
+269 VWALIKAPEWGW

-287 TFIAVSVVG
+287 AFIAVSVIG
-296 FALFSFWET
+296 FALFGFWET
-305 KVKEP
+305 KVREP
-310 LIPLGLFR
+310 LIPLALFR

-351 GMKPID
+351 GMSPID

-377 AMITKLGPRIPLA
+377 AMITKFGPRVPLA
-390 GGMAATAIA
+390 GGMALTAIA
-399 MYGMSTLQTDTGSAV
+399 MYGMSTLETDTGSGI
-414 MSLWFAL
+414 MSVWFAL

-473 SKVDGDLAANWKD
+473 SKVDSDLAGNWAD
-486 AGLPPLTPTQLDQA
+486 AGLPALTPAQEAQA

-508 APVAKGTPEA
+508 APVAPGTPDA
-518 IAAKIADVAHDTF
+518 IVTKITDVAHDTF

-537 ASLVACSVAVVAVFV
+537 ASLVAAGVALVAVAVAF
-552 ALLTKRGENAE
+552 LTKRGENAE

>member
-1 MRQLLTCELVCQLSA
+1 
-16 AVTSLEHMTSQTTID
+16 MTSQTTID
-31 TTGPGDKAPA
+31 TAGSGDATPTA
-41 APSDLS
+41 LPEQP

-81 PAIQKDLKA
+81 PAIQKDLGA
-90 SFADVQWITNGYFL
+90 TFAQVQWITNGYFL

-140 GLSSSIAAVVTFRVF
+140 GLSDSIGLVVTFRVF

-204 LVEHVNWQSVF
+204 LVQHVSWQSVF
-215 FINVPVGAIALVLGL
+215 FINVPVGLLALVLGV
-230 LILLDHRAA
+230 LILRDHRAENA
-239 LGRGPLN
+239 P
-246 EHSASRSFD
+246 RSFD
-255 ILGIVLLSGAMFCL
+255 LLGIALLSGAMFCL
-269 VWALIKAPTWGW
+269 VWALIKAPSWGW
-281 GDGRTW
+281 GDGMTW
-287 TFIAVSVVG
+287 TFIAVSVLG

-305 KVKEP
+305 RVKEP

-351 GMKPID
+351 GMDPVD

-377 AMITKLGPRIPLA
+377 AAITKLGPRIPLA

-399 MYGMSTLQTDTGSAV
+399 MYGMSTLKADTGSGV
-414 MSLWFAL
+414 MSIWFAL

-437 VGNAPMELSGV
+437 VGNAAMELSGV

-473 SKVDGDLAANWKD
+473 SKVDSALPGNWAN
-486 AGLPPLTPTQLDQA
+486 AGLPKLTDAQLAQA

-508 APVAKGTPEA
+508 APVAEGTPAE
-518 IAAKIADVAHDTF
+518 IAAKISGVAHDTF

-537 ASLVACSVAVVAVFV
+537 ASLVAAGVAAVAILV
-552 ALLTKRGENAE
+552 ALLTKRGENADG
-563 AGAGAA
+563 GAGVG